1 MGGLFSIENPFWQF
15 VNRLLHIILLNFLWL
30 ICSIPIIT
38 MGAATTAVYSVTLK
52 MVKKQEGYTT
62 KSFFEAFRTNFFQST
77 VIWLILLVIGA
88 VIGADLTVYL
98 RASSISLPGMLLMI
112 AFFAASVLFVF
123 ENIYVFA
130 LQAHFD
136 NTLKRTMGNA
146 LIMSIRHLPTSMVMV
161 TISVLLTALG
171 FLVFPPIL
179 FGGIALITWINS
191 FFLVKIFDRYELP
204 ERYEEQHDYFHLD
217 TIQ

>member
-15 VNRLLHIILLNFLWL
+15 INRLLHIILLNFLWF
-30 ICSIPIIT
+30 ICSIPVIT

-52 MVKKQEGYTT
+52 MIKNQEGYTV
-62 KSFFEAFRTNFFQST
+62 KSFFEAFRANFRQST
-77 VIWLILLVIGA
+77 IIWLILLVIGA
-88 VIGADLTVYL
+88 VIGADLIVYL
-98 RASSISLPGMLLMI
+98 RASSLSLPGMFLMT

-123 ENIYVFA
+123 ETIYVFA

-146 LIMSIRHLPTSMVMV
+146 LILSIRHLPSSMTMV
-161 TISVLLTALG
+161 TIGVLLTTLG

-179 FGGIALITWINS
+179 FGGMALIAWINS
-191 FFLVKIFDRYELP
+191 FFLIKIFDRYELP
-204 ERYEEQHDYFHLD
+204 ERYE
-217 TIQ
+217 